1 MGRGIVGS
9 RLDDAPVEVQRL
21 GVPLLAEL
29 RQRHVLQ
36 GACVVGRD
44 LQSAA
49 QMGLGVREPLGTHQ
63 HGAEVDVR
71 RQIRRVEVQGA
82 QVVAFRLVRP
92 PQPGE
97 RATGDEVGVAVV
109 RVEIQGAA
117 QIRLGLGQAS
127 QMREYQPD
135 AVLRLVGVRALG
147 HGDVVGGERFFRTAG
162 LEQRLAE
169 IQMRV
174 PRRRIVADDVAEEG
188 RFVPVDARLPPR
200 QRSQQH
206 QHAGGDAHGAPPAR
220 PERPNHCR
228 PCAPRGGEAEGGRR
242 SAERGRATDEDGQRP
257 DVGQI
262 LITVRDEREL
272 HVAVFH
278 QPEHRRQRDREEQ
291 GAGERPA
298 TGPPAQHPERRGR
311 GDGCD
316 DVPPRERVRGV
327 HLPVRVDDDESRRPE
342 QLADIDPQ
350 RVRRDEHALDE
361 GVIDVDDFL
370 VIGHVRGGD
379 AQPHREEW
387 DRAEQVGSG
396 HAPLLPP
403 AVDQQGR
410 GQGDA
415 DGFAEQ
421 PRGEQHERQD
431 IAPRPVLRVRPFDE
445 AEPRQRCAHVEQ
457 DGEQVLAPDHPG
469 DGFDVDRMHGEY
481 RRGDPRPGYR
491 QPRQQPPHQHRIGPV
506 QQQVDGVKAQRG
518 EAPQPMFQP
527 EGRISERP
535 VVALALNL
543 ARREP
548 DAPQA
553 GRFPHGRGL
562 GERPV
567 VPDEAAQ

>member
-1 MGRGIVGS
+1 
-9 RLDDAPVEVQRL
+9 
-21 GVPLLAEL
+21 
-29 RQRHVLQ
+29 
-36 GACVVGRD
+36 
-44 LQSAA
+44 
-49 QMGLGVREPLGTHQ
+49 
-63 HGAEVDVR
+63 
-71 RQIRRVEVQGA
+71 
-82 QVVAFRLVRP
+82 
-92 PQPGE
+92 
-97 RATGDEVGVAVV
+97 
-109 RVEIQGAA
+109 
-117 QIRLGLGQAS
+117 
-127 QMREYQPD
+127 MREYQPD
-135 AVLRLVGVRALG
+135 AVLRLVGVRTLG
-147 HGDVVGGERFFRTAG
+147 HGDVVGGERFFRAAG

-188 RFVPVDARLPPR
+188 RFVAVDARLPPR

-206 QHAGGDAHGAPPAR
+206 QDARGDAHGDPPAR

-228 PCAPRGGEAEGGRR
+228 QRARRGGEAEGGRR

-262 LITVRDEREL
+262 LIAVRDEREL

-278 QPEHRRQRDREEQ
+278 QPEHRRQRGREEQ
-291 GAGERPA
+291 DAGERPA
-298 TGPPAQHPERRGR
+298 ADPPAQPPERRGR

-327 HLPVRVDDDESRRPE
+327 HLPVRVDDDEGRRPE

-370 VIGHVRGGD
+370 VIGHVRDGD
-379 AQPHREEW
+379 AQPHREERH
-387 DRAEQVGSG
+387 RAEQVGSG
-396 HAPLLPP
+396 HAPLFPP
-403 AVDQQGR
+403 TVDQQR
-410 GQGDA
+410 RRQSDA

-431 IAPRPVLRVRPFDE
+431 VAPRPVLRVRPFDE
-445 AEPRQRCAHVEQ
+445 AEPRQRRAHVEQ

-469 DGFDVDRMHGEY
+469 GGFDVDRMHGEY

-491 QPRQQPPHQHRIGPV
+491 QPRQQPPHQGRIGPV
-506 QQQVDGVKAQRG
+506 QQQVDGVEAQRG

-553 GRFPHGRGL
+553 GRFPHRRGL

-567 VPDEAAQ
+567 VPDEAAQQRGKVADAHQQAERQYGQRHPAGERGRGAGARGAGRSIRRRGSLLRGRLRAARGSRSLPRGSSRAAASTLASSHLAHTTRHVGDRRSRPTPLRVSDSRLRQYAIQSRRAGRGSAGAANET